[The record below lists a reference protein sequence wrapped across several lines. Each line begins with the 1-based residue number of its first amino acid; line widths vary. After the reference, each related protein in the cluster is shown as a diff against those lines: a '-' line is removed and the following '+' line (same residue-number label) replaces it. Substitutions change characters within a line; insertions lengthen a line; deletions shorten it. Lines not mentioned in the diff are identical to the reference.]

1 MRILPLLSSFLLCQF
16 LVFTGRAQTFTP
28 ISISGYNQD
37 VIAESG
43 TSSLTTTSIALD
55 GVPASNKVMY
65 TQTFRTNVGFTGGGL
80 VDNGTIVNGTSTYQL
95 AAYTGN
101 NCFLI
106 PRNQNSNIGIATP
119 SKYSRIRLLGFTTE
133 GSSLL
138 NINLAFSD
146 GTTFTALTN
155 YNLGDWFNNTTNLV
169 LSGFGRCSRTTPA
182 SAADAFPSNPR
193 MYFIDIPLSCANAQK
208 SLASINVAN
217 VTTAGSNAP
226 FPNAIILAVSGVANP
241 TLTVTPSVTNATCTS
256 LGNATVNLTGGVPPF
271 TVSWNTLPVQ
281 SGLTATNLS
290 AGNYIATI
298 TDGNSC
304 VTTSNISI
312 TQTNNLTMTARLD
325 TTICSGASF
334 FPNVVSNATGY
345 AWSPATGVSNSG
357 ILNPS
362 LSPTV
367 TTPYTLSGTLGT
379 CSISRSFT
387 VFVNT
392 VTFNQR
398 LDTTICSGSSFIP
411 NIVSNATGYTWS
423 PTTGVSNSGIA
434 NPILSPIQT
443 TPYLVTGT
451 LGLCSASRNFT
462 VFVNQGVTVNA
473 GNAVSILA
481 GESIQLQATGTTGT
495 YLWTPSLGL
504 SATNVLNP
512 IASPL
517 TTTTYTLRITTA
529 QGCTNTGNVVVQVI
543 PYCVKPL
550 IAFTPNGDGIND
562 KWLISNG
569 NCLITAQVNVYNRY
583 GSLVYENSNYQNEW
597 DGTYKGKPLPDGTYY
612 YKIEY
617 ILLNGRKVYA
627 KGDVTIL
634 R

>member
-1 MRILPLLSSFLLCQF
+1 M
-16 LVFTGRAQTFTP
+16 
-28 ISISGYNQD
+28 
-37 VIAESG
+37 
-43 TSSLTTTSIALD
+43 
-55 GVPASNKVMY
+55 
-65 TQTFRTNVGFTGGGL
+65 
-80 VDNGTIVNGTSTYQL
+80 
-95 AAYTGN
+95 
-101 NCFLI
+101 
-106 PRNQNSNIGIATP
+106 
-119 SKYSRIRLLGFTTE
+119 LGFSTE

-138 NINLAFSD
+138 NIRLSFSD

-155 YNLGDWFNNTTNLV
+155 YNLGDWFDNTTNVV

-182 SAADAFPSNPR
+182 GAENGFPSNPR

-208 SLASINVAN
+208 NLASINVAN
-217 VTTAGSNAP
+217 VTTSGNAL
-226 FPNAIILAVSGVANP
+226 FPNAVIMAVSGVANP
-241 TLTVTPSVTNATCTS
+241 TLTVTPTVTNATCTS
-256 LGNATVNLTGGVPPF
+256 LGSATLNLTGGVPAF
-271 TVSWNTLPVQ
+271 TVSWNTLPLQ
-281 SGLTATNLS
+281 NGLTATNLS

-312 TQTNNLTMTARLD
+312 TQTNNLTMTQRLD
-325 TTICSGASF
+325 TAICSGASF
-334 FPNVVSNATGY
+334 FPNIVSNATGY
-345 AWSPATGVSNSG
+345 TWSPNVGVSNAG

-367 TTPYTLSGTLGT
+367 TTPYILSGTLGT

-398 LDTTICSGSSFIP
+398 LDTTICSGASFSP

-434 NPILSPIQT
+434 NPILSPIVT
-443 TPYLVTGT
+443 TPYAITGS
-451 LGLCSASRNFT
+451 LGLCSAIKNFT
-462 VFVNQGVTVNA
+462 VFVNQGVSVNA
-473 GNAVSILA
+473 GNDASIFA
-481 GESIQLQATGTTGT
+481 GESIQLQGSGTVGT
-495 YLWTPSLGL
+495 YIWTPSLGL

-517 TTTTYTLRITTA
+517 TTTIYTLRITTA
-529 QGCTNTGNVVVQVI
+529 QGCTNTSSVQVQVS
-543 PYCVKPL
+543 PYCLRPL
-550 IAFTPNGDGIND
+550 VAFTPNGDGIND
-562 KWLISNG
+562 KWVISNG
-569 NCLITAQVNVYNRY
+569 NCLLKAQVNVYNRY
-583 GSLVYENSNYQNEW
+583 GSSVYENSNYQNEW
-597 DGTYKGKPLPDGTYY
+597 EGSYKGKPLPDGTYY

>member
-1 MRILPLLSSFLLCQF
+1 MRILPLLSSFLLCQL
-16 LVFTGRAQTFTP
+16 LVFKGLAQTFSP

-43 TSSLTTTSIALD
+43 TSSLTTTTIALD

-106 PRNQNSNIGIATP
+106 PRNQNSNIAIATP
-119 SKYSRIRLLGFTTE
+119 SNYSKIRLLGFTTE
-133 GSSLL
+133 GTSLL
-138 NINLAFSD
+138 NINLTFSD

-155 YNLGDWFNNTTNLV
+155 YSLGDWFNNTTNLV

-193 MYFIDIPLSCANAQK
+193 MYFIDIPLSCTNAQK

-256 LGNATVNLTGGVPPF
+256 LGSATVNLTGGVPPF

-281 SGLTATNLS
+281 SGITATNLN

-325 TTICSGASF
+325 TTICGGASF
-334 FPNVVSNATGY
+334 FPNIASNATGY
-345 AWSPATGVSNSG
+345 TWSPTTGVSNTG

-362 LSPTV
+362 LSPTT

-379 CSISRSFT
+379 CTISRSFT

-411 NIVSNATGYTWS
+411 NIASNATGYTWS

-434 NPILSPIQT
+434 NPTLSPVVT
-443 TPYLVTGT
+443 TPYVITGT

-473 GNAVSILA
+473 GNAVSIIA
-481 GESIQLQATGTTGT
+481 GESIQLQASGTVGT

-512 IASPL
+512 IASPS

-529 QGCTNTGNVVVQVI
+529 QGCTNTSNVVVQVI
-543 PYCVKPL
+543 PYCVNPL

-569 NCLITAQVNVYNRY
+569 NCLLTAQVNVYNRY
-583 GSLVYENSNYQNEW
+583 GSLVYENSNYQNDW

-617 ILLNGRKVYA
+617 ILLNGRKVYS

>member
-16 LVFTGRAQTFTP
+16 LVFTGKAQTFTP
-28 ISISGYNQD
+28 IGISGYNQD

-43 TSSLTTTSIALD
+43 TSSLTTTTIALD

-106 PRNQNSNIGIATP
+106 PRNQNSNIAIATP
-119 SKYSRIRLLGFTTE
+119 SKYSKIRLLGFTTE

-138 NINLAFSD
+138 NINLTFSD

-182 SAADAFPSNPR
+182 SAADAFPTNPR
-193 MYFIDIPLSCANAQK
+193 MYFIDIPLSCTNAQK

-256 LGNATVNLTGGVPPF
+256 LGSATVNLTGGVPPF

-281 SGLTATNLS
+281 SGITATNLS

-312 TQTNNLTMTARLD
+312 TQSNNLTMTARLD

-334 FPNVVSNATGY
+334 FPNIVSNATGY
-345 AWSPATGVSNSG
+345 TWSPTTGVSNTG

-379 CSISRSFT
+379 CNISRSFT

-398 LDTTICSGSSFIP
+398 LDTTICSGASFIP

-423 PTTGVSNSGIA
+423 PTIGVSNSGIA
-434 NPILSPIQT
+434 NPTLSPVVT
-443 TPYLVTGT
+443 TPYVVTGT

-481 GESIQLQATGTTGT
+481 GESIQLQASGTIGT

-512 IASPL
+512 IASPS

-529 QGCTNTGNVVVQVI
+529 QGCTNTSNVVVQVI
-543 PYCVKPL
+543 PYCVNPL

-562 KWLISNG
+562 KWLISSG
-569 NCLITAQVNVYNRY
+569 NCLLTAEVNVYNRY
-583 GSLVYENSNYQNEW
+583 GSLVYENSNYQNQW

>member
-16 LVFTGRAQTFTP
+16 LVFTGQAQTFTP

-43 TSSLTTTSIALD
+43 TSSLTTTTIALD

-80 VDNGTIVNGTSTYQL
+80 IDNGTIVNGTSTYQL

-106 PRNQNSNIGIATP
+106 PRNQNSNIAIATP
-119 SKYSRIRLLGFTTE
+119 SKYSKIRLLGFTTE

-155 YNLGDWFNNTTNLV
+155 YSLGDWFNNTTNLV

-193 MYFIDIPLSCANAQK
+193 MYFIDIPLSCTNAQK

-256 LGNATVNLTGGVPPF
+256 LGSATVNLTGGVPPF

-281 SGLTATNLS
+281 SGLTASNLS

-312 TQTNNLTMTARLD
+312 TQTNNLSMTARLD

-334 FPNVVSNATGY
+334 FPNIVSNATGY
-345 AWSPATGVSNSG
+345 TWSPTAGVSNTG

-398 LDTTICSGSSFIP
+398 LDTTICSGASFIP
-411 NIVSNATGYTWS
+411 NIASNATGYTWS
-423 PTTGVSNSGIA
+423 PTIGVSNSGIA
-434 NPILSPIQT
+434 NPTLSPVVT
-443 TPYLVTGT
+443 TPYAVTGT

-481 GESIQLQATGTTGT
+481 GESIQLQASGTVGT

-512 IASPL
+512 IASPP

-529 QGCTNTGNVVVQVI
+529 QGCTNTSNVVVQVI
-543 PYCVKPL
+543 PYCVNPL

-562 KWLISNG
+562 KWLISSG
-569 NCLITAQVNVYNRY
+569 NCLLNAQVNVYNRY